1 MARLGLRTA
10 QKPESMD
17 VCFITKGARVQFLD
31 ARSNMPAG
39 TVVDVEGT
47 AVGTH
52 HGIGAFTIGQRRGTG
67 VAAGE
72 RQYVVDID
80 PSTATVTIGPRGH
93 LLRDEI
99 TLRGVTFV
107 GASPGA
113 GLLYAQVRA
122 HGEPAAAQLVG
133 RVVRFVDPQPRVAPG
148 QVVALY
154 DGDTLVGGG
163 IAE

>member
-1 MARLGLRTA
+1 
-10 QKPESMD
+10 MD
-17 VCFITKGARVQFLD
+17 VCFITKGARLEFLD
-31 ARSNMPAG
+31 ARRDMPAG
-39 TVVDVEGT
+39 EVVDVEGT
-47 AVGTH
+47 AVGSH
-52 HGIGAFTIGQRRGTG
+52 RGIGAFTVGQRRGTG

-80 PSTATVTIGPRGH
+80 SSTATVTIGPRDR
-93 LLRDEI
+93 LLRDEV
-99 TLRGVTFV
+99 TLRNVTFV
-107 GASPGA
+107 GASPGP
-113 GLLYAQVRA
+113 GLLHAQVRA

-133 RVVRFVDPQPRVAPG
+133 RVVRFVEAQPRVVPG